1 MAWRRSTPDFIT
13 GISPCAAS
21 AWGDGRLPAPCARDT
36 AGDPRPHIAGS
47 ERRLVER
54 RNLDFITGIS
64 PCAASAWGDGRLP
77 APCARD
83 TAGDPRPHIAG
94 SERRLVERR
103 NLAGAVPAQIEHR
116 LLPRDGNA
124 EIACDIFDSG
134 CHIVI
139 RSWLGISVGMERLL
153 ATRDP

>member
-21 AWGDGRLPAPCARDT
+21 AWGDGP
-36 AGDPRPHIAGS
+36 
-47 ERRLVER
+47 
-54 RNLDFITGIS
+54 
-64 PCAASAWGDGRLP
+64 LP

-103 NLAGAVPAQIEHR
+103 NLAGAVPAQSEHR

-124 EIACDIFDSG
+124 EIACDIFHSD

-139 RSWLGISVGMERLL
+139 RSWLGISVGIERFLPPGTHNTGRHASPTRAVAEAGPPPKMMKTKWAAAKSPDRAQAPANDYRLL
-153 ATRDP
+153 